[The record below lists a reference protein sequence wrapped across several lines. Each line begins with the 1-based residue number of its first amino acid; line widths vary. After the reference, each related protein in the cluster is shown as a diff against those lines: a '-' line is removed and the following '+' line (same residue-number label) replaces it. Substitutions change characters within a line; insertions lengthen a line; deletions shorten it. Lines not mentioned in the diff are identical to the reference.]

1 MVIVDA
7 TVVGGRERA
16 VKGVRYVWGE
26 CVWVCVGG
34 LCAGV
39 WGRERLCAG
48 VYGEENVCV
57 GEGEEEGRRCER
69 GGREGG
75 MK

>member
-16 VKGVRYVWGE
+16 VKGVRYVWG
-26 CVWVCVGG
+26 G
-34 LCAGV
+34 
-39 WGRERLCAG
+39 
-48 VYGEENVCV
+48 ENVCV